1 MAGME
6 SIEIPSA
13 FFEQLGRSAG
23 VETAVV
29 GIAEE
34 GAAAARTSAPVD
46 SGDYQRG
53 IGVEVRRGRGRTV
66 ARIVANDPKSLLV
79 EARTGNLQRAGRSV
93 SR

>member
-6 SIEIPSA
+6 NIEIPAA

-23 VETAVV
+23 VEAAVA
-29 GIAEE
+29 GIAEA
-34 GAAAARTSAPVD
+34 GASAARASAPVD

-66 ARIVANDPKSLLV
+66 ARIVASDPKSLIV
-79 EARTGNLQRAGRSV
+79 EARTGNLQCAGRSV